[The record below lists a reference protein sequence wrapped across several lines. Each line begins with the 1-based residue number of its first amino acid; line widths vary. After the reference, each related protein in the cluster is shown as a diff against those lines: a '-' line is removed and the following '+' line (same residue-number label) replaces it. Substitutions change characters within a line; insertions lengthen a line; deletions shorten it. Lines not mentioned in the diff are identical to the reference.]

1 MIFLQKLHHHS
12 YFHIALGITLF
23 LFSLNTNH
31 CMIIF
36 EGERKRRD
44 GDLVFVYIF
53 RDTSRYIGMHFL
65 ILFLFRI
72 FQMCDEI
79 A

>member
-1 MIFLQKLHHHS
+1 
-12 YFHIALGITLF
+12 
-23 LFSLNTNH
+23 
-31 CMIIF
+31 MIIF

-53 RDTSRYIGMHFL
+53 RDTSRYFGMHFL

-72 FQMCDEI
+72 FQCVMKLLEAI
-79 A
+79 MVLWRVL

>member
-1 MIFLQKLHHHS
+1 
-12 YFHIALGITLF
+12 
-23 LFSLNTNH
+23 
-31 CMIIF
+31 MIIF

-53 RDTSRYIGMHFL
+53 RDTSRYLGMHFL
-65 ILFLFRI
+65 ILSLFRI